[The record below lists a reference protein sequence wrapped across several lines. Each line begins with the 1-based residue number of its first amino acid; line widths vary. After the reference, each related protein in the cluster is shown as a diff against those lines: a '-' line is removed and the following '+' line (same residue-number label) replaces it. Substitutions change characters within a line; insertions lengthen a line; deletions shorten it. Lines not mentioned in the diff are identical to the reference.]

1 MLRQEEYHRSKET
14 HNHAVNVYEK
24 EIRKGRKEAF
34 KSGSSLVKLQEEL
47 KATRNSLRITQSGL
61 ESEKLKSARREQEAF
76 TAQYQLIGVQEELQR
91 AQERIQV
98 VESERDALKTSLQ
111 EEEVARI
118 AAEGRI
124 ALPAMEEDDED
135 LLMQSPRKSPRKP
148 RIASEDSADYD
159 KENRPVP
166 KRTLELQGLHEELSM
181 ERRMRE
187 RAQEQVEFMKM
198 ECQFQCCSCRIAEKD
213 GKGYVHDVSFSS
225 EMERI
230 RALVPREHTPPA
242 SLDEDVEMTM
252 EHHEPETE
260 SEGHEMME
268 DAVEKSFHT
277 AMDPSQIALPS
288 STPEKEISE
297 VHITDD
303 FGDETI
309 QNDAVVEDAPIEA
322 MPAPNSSIHDF
333 ATETEAEAD
342 VEPEAETE
350 EVILE
355 ELQEPQTPI
364 REFRTISTTTTIP
377 MLFSPYPASQ
387 APTTPMTLP
396 SSRTAATFA
405 TPNASALKAD
415 GTIDREA
422 ALAQIRERRGRARSV
437 AMGQATPRKGMVEG
451 VQGRRDIS
459 APNRL

>member
-1 MLRQEEYHRSKET
+1 M
-14 HNHAVNVYEK
+14 
-24 EIRKGRKEAF
+24 
-34 KSGSSLVKLQEEL
+34 KLQEEL

-76 TAQYQLIGVQEELQR
+76 TAQYQLIGVQEELQK

-98 VESERDALKTSLQ
+98 IETERDALKTSLQ

-135 LLMQSPRKSPRKP
+135 LLMHSPRKSPRKP
-148 RIASEDSADYD
+148 RLASEDTSECD

-166 KRTLELQGLHEELSM
+166 KKTLELQSLHEELSV

-187 RAQEQVEFMKM
+187 KAQEQIDFMKM

-213 GKGYVHDVSFSS
+213 GRGYVHDVSFES

-230 RALVPREHTPPA
+230 RALVPREQTPPA
-242 SLDEDVEMTM
+242 SENEDVEMTVDDREDTVQHEEVEPM
-252 EHHEPETE
+252 EEQ
-260 SEGHEMME
+260 
-268 DAVEKSFHT
+268 VEKSFHT
-277 AMDPSQIALPS
+277 ALDPSQISLPE
-288 STPEKEISE
+288 STPDKDTVEAHGPED
-297 VHITDD
+297 VH
-303 FGDETI
+303 DEE
-309 QNDAVVEDAPIEA
+309 QPPHAPMEDTFPT
-322 MPAPNSSIHDF
+322 STHDF
-333 ATETEAEAD
+333 AVSPAA
-342 VEPEAETE
+342 EPEQALPE
-350 EVILE
+350 EDE
-355 ELQEPQTPI
+355 ENEQPEPEPQTPQ
-364 REFRTISTTTTIP
+364 REIRTITTTTTIH

-387 APTTPMTLP
+387 APTPPMTLP
-396 SSRTAATFA
+396 SSRTAAAFA

-415 GTIDREA
+415 GTLDREA

-437 AMGQATPRKGMVEG
+437 AMGQATPRKQMVEG
-451 VQGRRDIS
+451 LGGRRDIS